1 MAPPVPE
8 TPPNSCQPCT
18 HHIRTRAE
26 HKCVKYAP
34 RRRCQGHRSNRPLH
48 VHKIGVHSGAEGNAT
63 VKDEARALARPPR
76 LHPGQSDDVRPARL
90 ASALS
95 LDEAV
100 ELAERPSRFYGVH
113 GSPRGLC
120 SLVVVCRASL

>member
-1 MAPPVPE
+1 MAP
-8 TPPNSCQPCT
+8 PPNSCQPCNT

-34 RRRCQGHRSNRPLH
+34 RRRCQGHSSNRPLH

-63 VKDEARALARPPR
+63 VKDEARALSRPPR
-76 LHPGQSDDVRPARL
+76 LHPSQSDDVRPARL

-100 ELAERPSRFYGVH
+100 ELAERPSRFYGVN

>member
-1 MAPPVPE
+1 MYP
-8 TPPNSCQPCT
+8 S
-18 HHIRTRAE
+18 HSHTRAE

-76 LHPGQSDDVRPARL
+76 LHPSQSDDVRPARL

-95 LDEAV
+95 LDGAV

-120 SLVVVCRASL
+120 CLVVVCRASL